1 MKAIRYFILFIHLL
15 ISQQYIYSQS
25 GVWTWMNGDS
35 TYNTWGVYGIKG
47 VASPN
52 NTPPC
57 LYEAC
62 QWTDLQGNFWLFGGK
77 GNTYPN
83 CLWKYDPSTNEWTWV
98 KGDTNNINTVY
109 GVQGVP
115 SINNT
120 PGSTGYGANTW
131 TDSIGDLWLF
141 GGAKL
146 NGMTNE
152 LWRYNIA
159 SNQWTWMKGSNLPNQ
174 ASVSGTIGVAGPA
187 NTPSARYETDCS
199 WVVGGDLWLFGGSGL
214 GDGLWKFN
222 IPTNEWTLVK
232 GIDSNYIRSTHYGTI
247 GIENPINTPGLR
259 TVYCSWK
266 DNCSNLWLFGGN
278 NTNDVWKY
286 NIITNNWAWESG
298 SNIPLNSGIYNG
310 FCNPSISSYP
320 SSKVENRACWNDN
333 CGNLW
338 TFGGVDINILL
349 YNDLWYFNS
358 TTKDWTLV
366 SGSTSPYQMG
376 VYNIKTVPNPSNMPG
391 GRAGAVSWK
400 DQQGNLWLFGGAIGT
415 NVTRNDLWRFTP
427 DTNCPHIS
435 CQTYVC
441 NNKSIC
447 RGDTTILT
455 ATGGQSYIWN
465 TGETTSNIIVHPL
478 NTTTYT
484 VNINTPIGCT
494 INRFI
499 TVFIKNPVINLGK
512 DSILCIGETKLLNA
526 TCPNAVYSWQD
537 GSTQPTYLAIKDTI
551 YWVKVTDTTNNCS
564 SIALITLIECNKEL
578 IIPNIITPNGDGYND
593 YFVIK
598 DSYVWKLSVQIYNRW
613 GVKVYENDNYQNNW
627 DGKLNGKNL
636 ADGVYYYIIKAK
648 NKNDNKE
655 KQYHGSLTILR

>member
-1 MKAIRYFILFIHLL
+1 MF
-15 ISQQYIYSQS
+15 
-25 GVWTWMNGDS
+25 
-35 TYNTWGVYGIKG
+35 
-47 VASPN
+47 P
-52 NTPPC
+52 
-57 LYEAC
+57 
-62 QWTDLQGNFWLFGGK
+62 
-77 GNTYPN
+77 
-83 CLWKYDPSTNEWTWV
+83 
-98 KGDTNNINTVY
+98 
-109 GVQGVP
+109 
-115 SINNT
+115 
-120 PGSTGYGANTW
+120 
-131 TDSIGDLWLF
+131 
-141 GGAKL
+141 
-146 NGMTNE
+146 
-152 LWRYNIA
+152 
-159 SNQWTWMKGSNLPNQ
+159 LP
-174 ASVSGTIGVAGPA
+174 
-187 NTPSARYETDCS
+187 
-199 WVVGGDLWLFGGSGL
+199 
-214 GDGLWKFN
+214 
-222 IPTNEWTLVK
+222 
-232 GIDSNYIRSTHYGTI
+232 
-247 GIENPINTPGLR
+247 
-259 TVYCSWK
+259 
-266 DNCSNLWLFGGN
+266 
-278 NTNDVWKY
+278 
-286 NIITNNWAWESG
+286 
-298 SNIPLNSGIYNG
+298 
-310 FCNPSISSYP
+310 ISSYLMIGLA
-320 SSKVENRACWNDN
+320 VIAMA
-333 CGNLW
+333 
-338 TFGGVDINILL
+338 GVGYGRYEHNAFEEYKAEEIKNAREKEHQMQDATDQIRKDKDAQIN
-349 YNDLWYFNS
+349 
-358 TTKDWTLV
+358 
-366 SGSTSPYQMG
+366 
-376 VYNIKTVPNPSNMPG
+376 
-391 GRAGAVSWK
+391 
-400 DQQGNLWLFGGAIGT
+400 
-415 NVTRNDLWRFTP
+415 
-427 DTNCPHIS
+427 
-435 CQTYVC
+435 VC